1 MILYE
6 KLLLYYTGDFLMVVL
21 LSVPQWP
28 NATLKLHDVI
38 LPMSFLLSVILP
50 NVIDTSVIIINV
62 NMPNVT
68 ALNGTTHSRGALLTW
83 SWSDPAKMFCRV
95 EDGEL
100 VSSDAFDVL
109 NHQREVQRRRQTQ
122 FGLQR
127 IDHVLKKVWLS
138 VKTSVSVIAGIFAL
152 DNFLLFKY
160 LNIKIMGGG

>member
-1 MILYE
+1 
-6 KLLLYYTGDFLMVVL
+6 
-21 LSVPQWP
+21 
-28 NATLKLHDVI
+28 
-38 LPMSFLLSVILP
+38 
-50 NVIDTSVIIINV
+50 
-62 NMPNVT
+62 
-68 ALNGTTHSRGALLTW
+68 
-83 SWSDPAKMFCRV
+83 MFCRV

-109 NHQREVQRRRQTQ
+109 NHQREVQRRRQPQ

-138 VKTSVSVIAGIFAL
+138 VKTSSLSVIAGIFAL